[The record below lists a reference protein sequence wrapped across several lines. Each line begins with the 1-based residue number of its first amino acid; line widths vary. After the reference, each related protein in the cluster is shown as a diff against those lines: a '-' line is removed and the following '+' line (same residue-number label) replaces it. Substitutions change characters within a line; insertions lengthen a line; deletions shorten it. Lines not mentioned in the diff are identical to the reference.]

1 MFFNDQPLAWWWWR
15 RRWRRRWWWGDGGG
29 AAADDDDVDDDDDD
43 HMMAMMMMT
52 MMMMIISN
60 KKIIMMVII
69 SKNKIIL
76 MVNKKRVVVVMVV
89 VTVTSLAPNIVRRSW
104 ESSISMSSVALNRG
118 RGQQWVRQDY
128 FWGYYFNKMDPKQTL
143 HFKVTADN
151 LVKQNLRDGRTTASR
166 TYGAKL
172 LVAWSS

>member
-1 MFFNDQPLAWWWWR
+1 
-15 RRWRRRWWWGDGGG
+15 
-29 AAADDDDVDDDDDD
+29 
-43 HMMAMMMMT
+43 MMT

-76 MVNKKRVVVVMVV
+76 MVNKKRMVVVMVV

-128 FWGYYFNKMDPKQTL
+128 FWVTISIRWIPNK
-143 HFKVTADN
+143 HFISKSLQIT
-151 LVKQNLRDGRTTASR
+151 
-166 TYGAKL
+166 
-172 LVAWSS
+172 W